1 MRCVLE
7 ALLMVGVRMTDE
19 TAVSESRRT
28 TLARRRGLIGYDVA
42 QAALLFVAAGLVS
55 IVFDMLPG
63 AVDDPS
69 RAVMVDSVTVI
80 VGLVIWLLPWQRL
93 PAGARLGLP
102 ALALVQLSVSRTLG
116 VIPDDTYSIW
126 VVLVFVWVGLHQP
139 PMFGVKLA
147 PFAVAA
153 CVAPF
158 VLGVSASDGAI
169 TSLVIAVPMSVM
181 IAEIMAYRAAE
192 VRRAEAER
200 QVALAALARANLT
213 DDLTGLGNR
222 RRANALLD
230 SLGDGD
236 ALVILDFDHFKLVND
251 RLGHQQGDRLLQ
263 ELGAFLTAQLG
274 DAHAAAR
281 YGGEE
286 FVLVVRVV
294 EGDPIARVERLLD
307 AWRATSPEATIS
319 AGLAVK
325 LVGTSCT
332 EVFAGADRALYDA
345 KQAGRDRA
353 VRFRESDE
361 RSTPS
366 LEAVTSVT

>member
-1 MRCVLE
+1 VE
-7 ALLMVGVRMTDE
+7 ALLMVGTTATDE
-19 TAVSESRRT
+19 ALVTESRRT

-42 QAALLFVAAGLVS
+42 QAALLFVVAGLVS
-55 IVFDMLPG
+55 IVYDLVPG
-63 AVDDPS
+63 AVDHQS
-69 RAVMVDSVTVI
+69 RALIVDSVTVS
-80 VGLVIWLLPWQRL
+80 VGLVIWFLPWQRL
-93 PAGARLGLP
+93 PRAAHLALP
-102 ALALVQLSVSRTLG
+102 VLALVQLSVSRTLG

-139 PMFGVKLA
+139 PKFGVKLA

-158 VLGVSASDGAI
+158 ALGVSASDGAI
-169 TSLVIAVPMSVM
+169 ASLVIAVPVSVM

-230 SLGDGD
+230 SLADGD

-251 RLGHQQGDRLLQ
+251 RLGHQHGDRLLQ
-263 ELGAFLTAQLG
+263 ELGAFLTGQLG

-286 FVLVVRVV
+286 FVLVVRAV

-325 LVGTSCT
+325 LAGTSCT
-332 EVFAGADRALYDA
+332 EVFSAADRALYEA

-353 VRFRESDE
+353 VRFDEPDE
-361 RSTPS
+361 RGTPS
-366 LEAVTSVT
+366 LEAVPSVT